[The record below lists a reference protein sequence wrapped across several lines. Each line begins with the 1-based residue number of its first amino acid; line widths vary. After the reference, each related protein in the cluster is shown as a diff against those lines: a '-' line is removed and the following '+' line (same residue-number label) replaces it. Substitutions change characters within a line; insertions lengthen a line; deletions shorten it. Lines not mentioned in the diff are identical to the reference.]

1 MKKIKVKRQS
11 GLPVKVENAK
21 NFMEE
26 WKFEYDKIKDEN
38 KHLTAKE
45 LQPLYNE
52 LEDEL
57 YAKYPRTEEW
67 DPIED
72 WSKVIEEYSPIL
84 VTKIDDSDELAYLI
98 LDQGL

>member
-11 GLPVKVENAK
+11 GLPVKVENIK
-21 NFMEE
+21 NYMEE
-26 WKFEYDKIKDEN
+26 WRFGYDSIMEEKGD
-38 KHLTAKE
+38 LPMKE
-45 LQPLYNE
+45 IRPLLDS